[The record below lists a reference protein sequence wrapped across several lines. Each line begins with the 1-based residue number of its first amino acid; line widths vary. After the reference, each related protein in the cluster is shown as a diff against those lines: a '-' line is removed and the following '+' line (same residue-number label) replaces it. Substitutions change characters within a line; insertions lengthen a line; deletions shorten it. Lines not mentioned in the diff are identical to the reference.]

1 MSPKWACG
9 LLFGCYQFR
18 PLCLGI
24 LKNIA
29 SPIKRC
35 TSQGSEPLH
44 TLITD
49 PGQTLWLLCEYWF
62 LLFIPSYKTS
72 LSTFLYLLLHLW
84 NGYTAELGYGKTIV
98 FMKDL
103 KFMSFQISHIWACL
117 HFYSGDGAQG
127 HVHTVE
133 MCFYFLFW
141 NGVLLCYLHW
151 LWTRPVD
158 LAVLG
163 FVVLSLLSRWDSRFV
178 PIGPA
183 PKAFLKIFLLRLN
196 LV

>member
-103 KFMSFQISHIWACL
+103 KFMSFQISHIWVCL
-117 HFYSGDGAQG
+117 HFI
-127 HVHTVE
+127 VE
-133 MCFYFLFW
+133 MELRVVYILWKCVFTSYVEMESYYVTYTDFEL
-141 NGVLLCYLHW
+141 VL
-151 LWTRPVD
+151 
-158 LAVLG
+158 
-163 FVVLSLLSRWDSRFV
+163 
-178 PIGPA
+178 
-183 PKAFLKIFLLRLN
+183 
-196 LV
+196 